1 MTQMHFHKTETDSQ
15 ADNRLVA
22 VKGKGGGRG
31 MGWESG
37 VGRGKLFNL
46 EWINKALLYATRSY
60 IQSPGINYNGKEY

>member
-37 VGRGKLFNL
+37 VGRGKLL
-46 EWINKALLYATRSY
+46 CIGWINNRSTVEHRGLYS
-60 IQSPGINYNGKEY
+60 IFCDKP